1 MLGDAGRAA
10 ASADPSAL
18 LSVRRRLET
27 FTEELRRTERSSEWP
42 VYGAMIINLRNIL
55 DAMDEVAAA
64 NPIVGRRLRIQIP
77 PGPGAAV
84 R

>member
-1 MLGDAGRAA
+1 
-10 ASADPSAL
+10 
-18 LSVRRRLET
+18 
-27 FTEELRRTERSSEWP
+27 
-42 VYGAMIINLRNIL
+42 MIINLRNII

-64 NPIVGRRLRIQIP
+64 NPILGRPLRIQIP